1 MRPLSSRFVSPHGYN
16 GHGWVLVEDVEFRR
30 HLVGRIRASDGD
42 LRLFMS
48 LTSEVTQGP
57 SNIAVIVE
65 RGNDMAE
72 TTVFLDTD
80 KMMNLAIGASHESD
94 GARHDYEL

>member
-30 HLVGRIRASDGD
+30 HLVGRIRAGDGD

-72 TTVFLDTD
+72 ITVFLDTD
-80 KMMNLAIGASHESD
+80 KMVNLAIGASHESD
-94 GARHDYEL
+94 GARHD